1 MPDPI
6 SVDLSNV
13 SDPDVRRALRLM
25 QQTYESR
32 LVQQQTE
39 IEALL
44 EMLIEKHVGSIGEFK
59 RHLMRIQQKDARGAR
74 LHDQITA
81 MQHAPVAAPRT
92 SPP

>member
-1 MPDPI
+1 MSDPAP
-6 SVDLSNV
+6 VDLSSV

-25 QQTYESR
+25 QQTYETR

-74 LHDQITA
+74 LHEQITA
-81 MQHAPVAAPRT
+81 MQQPPVAAPRPGT
-92 SPP
+92 R

>member
-1 MPDPI
+1 MSDPAP
-6 SVDLSNV
+6 VDISNV

-59 RHLMRIQQKDARGAR
+59 RHLMRIQQKDAHERACTSR
-74 LHDQITA
+74 L
-81 MQHAPVAAPRT
+81 
-92 SPP
+92 PPCRIRP

>member
-1 MPDPI
+1 
-6 SVDLSNV
+6 
-13 SDPDVRRALRLM
+13 M
-25 QQTYESR
+25 QQTYETR

-59 RHLMRIQQKDARGAR
+59 RHLMRIQQKDARGTR

-81 MQHAPVAAPRT
+81 MQQAPAAMPR
-92 SPP
+92 PGAH

>member
-1 MPDPI
+1 MSDPAP
-6 SVDLSNV
+6 VDLSNV

-25 QQTYESR
+25 QQTYETR

-59 RHLMRIQQKDARGAR
+59 RHLMRIQQKDARGTR
-74 LHDQITA
+74 LHEQIIA
-81 MQHAPVAAPRT
+81 MQHPPVAAPR
-92 SPP
+92 SGGH

>member
-1 MPDPI
+1 MADPAPM
-6 SVDLSNV
+6 DLSGV

-25 QQTYESR
+25 QQTYESK

-74 LHDQITA
+74 LHEQIVA
-81 MQHAPVAAPRT
+81 MQNPASQPPRT
-92 SPP
+92 GMH